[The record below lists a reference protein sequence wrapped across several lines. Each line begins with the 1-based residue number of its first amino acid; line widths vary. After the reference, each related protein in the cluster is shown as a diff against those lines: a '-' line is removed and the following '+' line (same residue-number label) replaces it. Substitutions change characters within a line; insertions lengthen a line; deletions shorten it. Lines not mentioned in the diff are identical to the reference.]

1 VKPKPF
7 ALERYFAEYEFSVKY
22 LLSSSDCQGLPMK
35 AVLDL
40 ADDETRALWDG
51 LSLGY
56 TEEPGLPALRAEAAA
71 TYKGIVADEILTG
84 APEELIFIAMNCLL
98 QPGDH
103 VVCTFPGYQSLYEL
117 AETIGCRVTRWEP
130 NEDAGWHFD
139 PRDLRTMVRPETRLM
154 VVNFPHNPTGSLPS
168 QAEFEEIVGIAAER
182 GITLFSDE
190 MYRSLE
196 LDPAERLPAACELYE
211 GAISLT
217 GMSKVYGMAGTRMG
231 WLVVRD
237 PRRYAELLA
246 FKDYTTICSSAPS
259 EILTLI
265 ALRARDAIIAAH
277 RRRVEINLAAL
288 DAFLAQWSGLFRWVR
303 PRAGTIGLAR
313 LREGMS
319 AAAFCARVVHEA
331 GIMVLPSTTFDFG
344 DSHVRVGFG
353 RENLPEVLSVLDGYL
368 RDAGF

>member
-1 VKPKPF
+1 MRSW
-7 ALERYFAEYEFSVKY
+7 A
-22 LLSSSDCQGLPMK
+22 
-35 AVLDL
+35 
-40 ADDETRALWDG
+40 
-51 LSLGY
+51 
-56 TEEPGLPALRAEAAA
+56 
-71 TYKGIVADEILTG
+71 
-84 APEELIFIAMNCLL
+84 
-98 QPGDH
+98 
-103 VVCTFPGYQSLYEL
+103 
-117 AETIGCRVTRWEP
+117 
-130 NEDAGWHFD
+130 
-139 PRDLRTMVRPETRLM
+139 
-154 VVNFPHNPTGSLPS
+154 SLPS
-168 QAEFEEIVGIAAER
+168 AASP
-182 GITLFSDE
+182 LFSDE
-190 MYRSLE
+190 MYRGLE
-196 LDPAERLPAACELYE
+196 LDPAERLPAACELYK

-237 PRRYAELLA
+237 PRRYAELVA

-303 PRAGTIGLAR
+303 PRAGTIGLVR
-313 LREGMS
+313 LREGVS